1 ALRRADLAVCT
12 GASLEADWL
21 PMLQERAANSRVAT
35 GGPGMFFAADAVET
49 IDVPSSLDRGMG
61 DVHAQGNP
69 HVHLDPERLAHI
81 AEALAGRLASIDPDG
96 AAEYAATNARW
107 QADWATRMAGWRE
120 RAAPLAG
127 RRIAVQHSTF
137 EYLWRW
143 TGLRPVVDIEPLPG
157 MPPTP
162 AHLRR
167 VLDRVRAEPP
177 FAVVQTLYQ
186 DPQRGRWLAYR
197 IERPLLALPSTVTP
211 EGRSAALP
219 GLFDELLDR
228 LAGAA
233 GDRPCWRM
241 RGSLPRPWARACW
254 RSWATCHW
262 ASRCCAG
269 ASSSSTWRS
278 RSSPHSAS
286 SSLVTMPI
294 VRPRWPRAW
303 DSRWRQRCWRPGS
316 NRVGHDNERRSSVCS
331 TSAARPPRC
340 SGPAAIRTAARPS
353 PASSRAAS
361 SGRAGRTWRR
371 SLWLPRP
378 SPGSLGG
385 PPGCSTVRAP
395 SIPAPRYW
403 RDSRCPCS
411 DSTSCSPR
419 WSCPPWRRAPPA
431 RRRSA
436 WPWVSRGSP
445 PVSRSPC

>member
-1 ALRRADLAVCT
+1 MRTHTDSGRTVPHPHSIRRVVTGAACAIALALAPATARALTIFACEPEWAALARDLAPNATIVAATHARQDPHRIEARPALIAALRRADLAVCT

-81 AEALAGRLASIDPDG
+81 AEALAGRLASIDPDR
-96 AAEYAATNARW
+96 AAEYEATNARW

-120 RAAPLAG
+120 RVAPLAG

-186 DPQRGRWLAYR
+186 DPQPGRWLADR

-211 EGRSAALP
+211 EGRSTDLP

-233 GDRPCWRM
+233 GDRP
-241 RGSLPRPWARACW
+241 
-254 RSWATCHW
+254 
-262 ASRCCAG
+262 
-269 ASSSSTWRS
+269 
-278 RSSPHSAS
+278 
-286 SSLVTMPI
+286 
-294 VRPRWPRAW
+294 
-303 DSRWRQRCWRPGS
+303 
-316 NRVGHDNERRSSVCS
+316 
-331 TSAARPPRC
+331 
-340 SGPAAIRTAARPS
+340 
-353 PASSRAAS
+353 
-361 SGRAGRTWRR
+361 
-371 SLWLPRP
+371 
-378 SPGSLGG
+378 
-385 PPGCSTVRAP
+385 
-395 SIPAPRYW
+395 
-403 RDSRCPCS
+403 
-411 DSTSCSPR
+411 
-419 WSCPPWRRAPPA
+419 
-431 RRRSA
+431 
-436 WPWVSRGSP
+436 
-445 PVSRSPC
+445 